1 VSAYQAGAES
11 LEKNKNANAKQ
22 KKWKTFR
29 TGGAG
34 NTLPTTAL

>member
-11 LEKNKNANAKQ
+11 LENKNANAKQ